1 MLDWMKKLFNKE
13 EEQTAM
19 NKEVPKQIE
28 SQPKIPRVNHYT
40 EAREAQMAS
49 RNAGKCRFPLVP
61 DNGFDEEDESEVNR
75 FEEQPVQGVAYEEPT
90 AQRGIKVERSRRPY
104 VEKVVST
111 YEEPEVQYEPVRES
125 VVKKASAPSQESNRR
140 PFRPTEMI
148 SPIYGYNRPSV
159 EKKVEKQEEVKERED
174 LEISVEGKAVV
185 DAWLEKKGY
194 KLSDFSEGQATSS
207 APGEVVEQ
215 KGQQSKKEEKSVVDQ
230 WLEKNGYEIE
240 RQVPLVEEK
249 EVIKEMSTPQEVSA
263 DELLH
268 KTVAEQMESAKL
280 EKDVVVLNENNL
292 QEELVASKVEHED
305 TILSEEIKR
314 NTEIK
319 QPTIEVEKQA
329 PEESVIVKAEE
340 KLEETIIVEIPEELE
355 EVEVITETEE
365 QEEVEVIAETE
376 ELEEVEVIAETE
388 ELEEVEVIAEVEES
402 EEVEVIAEAE
412 ESEEVEVIT
421 ETEEQEEVEV
431 IAETEES
438 EEVEVITETEEQ
450 EEVEV
455 IAEIEESE
463 EVEVIAETEESEE
476 VEVIAEAEEQEE
488 VEVIAEAEESEEV
501 EVIAEAEESEE
512 VEVIA
517 EAEEQ
522 EEVEVIAEAEES
534 EEVEVIA
541 EAEESEE
548 VEVEVEVEVITETE
562 EQEEVE
568 VIAET
573 EEQEE
578 VEVIAETEEQ
588 EEVEVIAETKAPVV
602 ETFVALEEIQQEDEV
617 IEQNSEFIHVA
628 EADEQT
634 KNDVQS
640 FANVLIAETEEN
652 KRVVEE
658 APVVEEQSVEEEVPV
673 AEEQPVVKK
682 EEPKREKKRHVPFN
696 VVMLKQDR
704 TRLME
709 RHAAR
714 ANAMQP
720 SANVRVENKPVQ
732 QEVAE
737 PQVEEQ
743 PMQQVV
749 VESQVEE
756 SPVQQVVAEPQV
768 EEQPMQQ
775 VVAEPQVEESPVQQV
790 VAKTQVEE
798 QPMQQVVAEPQVEE
812 QSMQQVVVE
821 SQVEESPVQQV
832 VAEPQ
837 VEEQS
842 MQQVVVESQ
851 VEESPVQQVVAE
863 PQVEE
868 QPMQQVVAEP
878 QVEEQPMQQVV
889 VESQVEES
897 PVQQV
902 VAEPQVE
909 EQPMQQVVVE
919 QVQKSISSTEPKE
932 KAYVV
937 NQRENDMRNV
947 LHTPPTYTVPPL
959 ALLSI
964 PQQTALDN
972 TEWLEEQKE
981 LLDTTFNNFHVGA
994 HVINVSQGPAVTR
1007 FEVQPDP
1014 GVKVN
1019 KITNLSDDIK
1029 LSLAAK
1035 DIRIEAPIPGKSAI
1049 GIEVPNKESK
1059 PVFLREI
1066 LRSPVFTK
1074 SESPLTVALGLDIS
1088 GDPIVT
1094 DIRKMPHG
1102 LIAGATGSGKSVCI
1116 NAILTSIL
1124 YKAKPHEVK
1133 LMLIDPKMVELAP
1146 YNSVPHLVAPV
1157 ITDVKAA
1164 TAALKWAVEEM
1175 ERRYELFAHA
1185 GARDLTRYNTIVSER
1200 EIPGETLPYIVIV
1213 IDELADLM
1221 MVAPG
1226 DVEEA
1231 ICRIAQ
1237 KARACGIH
1245 LLVAT
1250 QRPSVD
1256 VITGLIKSNIPTRIA
1271 FTVSSQVDSRT
1282 IIDIGGAE
1290 KLLGRGDMLFL
1301 GNGTSKP
1308 VRIQGVYVSDD
1319 EIEKTVDHVRK
1330 QMKPNYLFKQEDLL
1344 AKTEQAESEDE
1355 LFFDACQFV
1364 VEQGG
1369 ASTSSV
1375 QRKFRIG
1382 YNRAARLIEE
1392 MESQGIISEGRGT
1405 KPRDVLISEDEFAAM
1420 QETNV

>member
-365 QEEVEVIAETE
+365 LEEVEVITETEELEEVEVIAETEEPEEVIAETEESEEVEVIAETEELEEVEVIAETEESEEVEVIAETEELEEVIAETEESEEVEVIAETEESEEVEVIAETEESEEVEVIAETEESEEVEVIAETE

-388 ELEEVEVIAEVEES
+388 ELEEVEVIAE
-402 EEVEVIAEAE
+402 
-412 ESEEVEVIT
+412 
-421 ETEEQEEVEV
+421 TEEL
-431 IAETEES
+431 
-438 EEVEVITETEEQ
+438 
-450 EEVEV
+450 
-455 IAEIEESE
+455 E

-476 VEVIAEAEEQEE
+476 VEVIAEAEE
-488 VEVIAEAEESEEV
+488 S
-501 EVIAEAEESEE
+501 
-512 VEVIA
+512 
-517 EAEEQ
+517 
-522 EEVEVIAEAEES
+522 
-534 EEVEVIA
+534 
-541 EAEESEE
+541 
-548 VEVEVEVEVITETE
+548 
-562 EQEEVE
+562 EEVE

-573 EEQEE
+573 EELEE
-578 VEVIAETEEQ
+578 VEVIAETEELEEVEVIAETEELEEVEVIAETEELEEVEVIAETEELEEVEVIAETEEL

-617 IEQNSEFIHVA
+617 IEQNNEFIHVA

-652 KRVVEE
+652 KRVEEE

-673 AEEQPVVKK
+673 VEEQPVVKK

-775 VVAEPQVEESPVQQV
+775 VV
-790 VAKTQVEE
+790 
-798 QPMQQVVAEPQVEE
+798 
-812 QSMQQVVVE
+812 
-821 SQVEESPVQQV
+821 
-832 VAEPQ
+832 
-837 VEEQS
+837 
-842 MQQVVVESQ
+842 
-851 VEESPVQQVVAE
+851 
-863 PQVEE
+863 
-868 QPMQQVVAEP
+868 
-878 QVEEQPMQQVV
+878 
-889 VESQVEES
+889 
-897 PVQQV
+897 
-902 VAEPQVE
+902 
-909 EQPMQQVVVE
+909 VE

-964 PQQTALDN
+964 PQQSALDN
-972 TEWLEEQKE
+972 TEWLDEQKE

-1164 TAALKWAVEEM
+1164 TAALKWAVDEM

-1200 EIPGETLPYIVIV
+1200 DIPGETLPYIVIV

-1308 VRIQGVYVSDD
+1308 VRVQGVYVSDD

-1392 MESQGIISEGRGT
+1392 MESQGIISEARGT

>member
-1 MLDWMKKLFNKE
+1 M
-13 EEQTAM
+13 
-19 NKEVPKQIE
+19 
-28 SQPKIPRVNHYT
+28 
-40 EAREAQMAS
+40 
-49 RNAGKCRFPLVP
+49 
-61 DNGFDEEDESEVNR
+61 
-75 FEEQPVQGVAYEEPT
+75 
-90 AQRGIKVERSRRPY
+90 
-104 VEKVVST
+104 
-111 YEEPEVQYEPVRES
+111 
-125 VVKKASAPSQESNRR
+125 
-140 PFRPTEMI
+140 
-148 SPIYGYNRPSV
+148 
-159 EKKVEKQEEVKERED
+159 
-174 LEISVEGKAVV
+174 
-185 DAWLEKKGY
+185 
-194 KLSDFSEGQATSS
+194 
-207 APGEVVEQ
+207 
-215 KGQQSKKEEKSVVDQ
+215 
-230 WLEKNGYEIE
+230 
-240 RQVPLVEEK
+240 
-249 EVIKEMSTPQEVSA
+249 
-263 DELLH
+263 
-268 KTVAEQMESAKL
+268 
-280 EKDVVVLNENNL
+280 
-292 QEELVASKVEHED
+292 
-305 TILSEEIKR
+305 
-314 NTEIK
+314 
-319 QPTIEVEKQA
+319 
-329 PEESVIVKAEE
+329 
-340 KLEETIIVEIPEELE
+340 
-355 EVEVITETEE
+355 
-365 QEEVEVIAETE
+365 
-376 ELEEVEVIAETE
+376 
-388 ELEEVEVIAEVEES
+388 
-402 EEVEVIAEAE
+402 EVIAEAE
-412 ESEEVEVIT
+412 ES
-421 ETEEQEEVEV
+421 
-431 IAETEES
+431 
-438 EEVEVITETEEQ
+438 
-450 EEVEV
+450 
-455 IAEIEESE
+455 
-463 EVEVIAETEESEE
+463 
-476 VEVIAEAEEQEE
+476 EE

-517 EAEEQ
+517 EAEES

-541 EAEESEE
+541 EAEEPEE
-548 VEVEVEVEVITETE
+548 VEVIAEAE
-562 EQEEVE
+562 EPEEVE

-578 VEVIAETEEQ
+578 VEAIAEAEERK
-588 EEVEVIAETKAPVV
+588 EVEVIAETEAPEEV
-602 ETFVALEEIQQEDEV
+602 EPVALEEMQQEMVLNEA
-617 IEQNSEFIHVA
+617 IEQKNEFIHVA

-634 KNDVQS
+634 KKDVQS
-640 FANVLIAETEEN
+640 FADVLIAEEQ
-652 KRVVEE
+652 RVVEE
-658 APVVEEQSVEEEVPV
+658 APVVEEQSVVEEAPIAEEQPAAEETSVVEEQPAAEETPIVEEQPV
-673 AEEQPVVKK
+673 AEETSVVEEQPAAEETPIVEEQPAAEETPIVEEQPAAEETSVVEEQPAAEETPVVEEQSVVEEAPIAEEQSAAEETPIVEEQPVVQK

-704 TRLME
+704 ARLME
-709 RHAAR
+709 RHASR
-714 ANAMQP
+714 TNAMQP
-720 SANVRVENKPVQ
+720 SMSERVENKPVHQVEEQPQVEEKPMQ
-732 QEVAE
+732 QVVVEPQVEEKPVQQVVVE

-743 PMQQVV
+743 PVQQVVVEPQVEEQPVQQVEEKPMQQVV
-749 VESQVEE
+749 VEPQVEE
-756 SPVQQVVAEPQV
+756 KPVQQVVAE
-768 EEQPMQQ
+768 
-775 VVAEPQVEESPVQQV
+775 
-790 VAKTQVEE
+790 
-798 QPMQQVVAEPQVEE
+798 
-812 QSMQQVVVE
+812 
-821 SQVEESPVQQV
+821 
-832 VAEPQ
+832 
-837 VEEQS
+837 
-842 MQQVVVESQ
+842 
-851 VEESPVQQVVAE
+851 
-863 PQVEE
+863 
-868 QPMQQVVAEP
+868 
-878 QVEEQPMQQVV
+878 
-889 VESQVEES
+889 
-897 PVQQV
+897 
-902 VAEPQVE
+902 
-909 EQPMQQVVVE
+909 
-919 QVQKSISSTEPKE
+919 QVQKPISSTEVEE

-937 NQRENDMRNV
+937 NQRENDVRNV
-947 LHTPPTYTVPPL
+947 LQTPPTYTIPPL
-959 ALLSI
+959 TLLSI
-964 PQQTALDN
+964 PQQAALDN

-1308 VRIQGVYVSDD
+1308 VRVQGVYVSDD
-1319 EIEKTVDHVRK
+1319 EIEKTVDHVKK

-1355 LFFDACQFV
+1355 LFLDACQFV

-1392 MESQGIISEGRGT
+1392 MESQGIISEARGT

>member
-19 NKEVPKQIE
+19 NKEVPKQVE

-61 DNGFDEEDESEVNR
+61 DNGFDEEDVIETGH
-75 FEEQPVQGVAYEEPT
+75 FEEPPVQAVTYEEPPI
-90 AQRGIKVERSRRPY
+90 QRGIKVERSRRQY

-111 YEEPEVQYEPVRES
+111 YEEPEMQYEPEREP
-125 VVKKASAPSQESNRR
+125 VVKKASAPAQESNRR

-159 EKKVEKQEEVKERED
+159 EKKEEKQEEVKERED
-174 LEISVEGKAVV
+174 LEISVEGKSVV

-194 KLSDFSEGQATSS
+194 ALSDFSEGQATNSS
-207 APGEVVEQ
+207 NHEGVDQ
-215 KGQQSKKEEKSVVDQ
+215 RDQQNKKEEKSVVDQ

-240 RQVPLVEEK
+240 RQEPIVEEK
-249 EVIKEMSTPQEVSA
+249 EVVQEMSAPQEVPA
-263 DELLH
+263 DEFLH
-268 KTVAEQMESAKL
+268 ETIAERMEDTKQES
-280 EKDVVVLNENNL
+280 DVVAKNIL
-292 QEELVASKVEHED
+292 QAESVDSKVEHED

-314 NTEIK
+314 NTEIE

-340 KLEETIIVEIPEELE
+340 KLEETIIVEIPEE
-355 EVEVITETEE
+355 VEVIAEAEE
-365 QEEVEVIAETE
+365 QEEVEVIAE
-376 ELEEVEVIAETE
+376 A
-388 ELEEVEVIAEVEES
+388 
-402 EEVEVIAEAE
+402 
-412 ESEEVEVIT
+412 
-421 ETEEQEEVEV
+421 EEQEEVEV

-438 EEVEVITETEEQ
+438 
-450 EEVEV
+450 
-455 IAEIEESE
+455 
-463 EVEVIAETEESEE
+463 
-476 VEVIAEAEEQEE
+476 EE

-517 EAEEQ
+517 EAEES

-541 EAEESEE
+541 ETEELEE
-548 VEVEVEVEVITETE
+548 VEVIAEAEELEEVEVIAEAE
-562 EQEEVE
+562 ESEEVE

-573 EEQEE
+573 EAPEE
-578 VEVIAETEEQ
+578 AG
-588 EEVEVIAETKAPVV
+588 P
-602 ETFVALEEIQQEDEV
+602 VALEETQQEMVLNEA
-617 IEQNSEFIHVA
+617 IEQKNEFIHVA

-634 KNDVQS
+634 KKDVQS
-640 FANVLIAETEEN
+640 FADVLITEEQLVVEETPIVEEQPVAEEIPIVEEQPVVEETPVVEEQLVVEETPIVEEQPVVEETPVAEEQLVVEETPIVEEQPVVEEIPIVEEQP
-652 KRVVEE
+652 VVEE
-658 APVVEEQSVEEEVPV
+658 APVAEEQLVVEETPIV
-673 AEEQPVVKK
+673 EEQPVVEETPVVEEQLVVEETPIVEEQPVVQK

-714 ANAMQP
+714 TNAMQP
-720 SANVRVENKPVQ
+720 SMSERVENKSVH
-732 QEVAE
+732 
-737 PQVEEQ
+737 QVEEK

-749 VESQVEE
+749 VEPQVEE
-756 SPVQQVVAEPQV
+756 KPVQQVVVEPQVEEKPVQQVVVEPQVEEKPVQQVVAE
-768 EEQPMQQ
+768 
-775 VVAEPQVEESPVQQV
+775 
-790 VAKTQVEE
+790 
-798 QPMQQVVAEPQVEE
+798 
-812 QSMQQVVVE
+812 
-821 SQVEESPVQQV
+821 
-832 VAEPQ
+832 
-837 VEEQS
+837 
-842 MQQVVVESQ
+842 
-851 VEESPVQQVVAE
+851 
-863 PQVEE
+863 
-868 QPMQQVVAEP
+868 
-878 QVEEQPMQQVV
+878 
-889 VESQVEES
+889 
-897 PVQQV
+897 
-902 VAEPQVE
+902 
-909 EQPMQQVVVE
+909 
-919 QVQKSISSTEPKE
+919 QVQKPISSTEVEE

-937 NQRENDMRNV
+937 NQRENDVRNV
-947 LHTPPTYTVPPL
+947 LQTPPTYTIPPL
-959 ALLSI
+959 TLLSI
-964 PQQTALDN
+964 PQQAALDN

-1185 GARDLTRYNTIVSER
+1185 GARDLTRYNTIVSGR

-1308 VRIQGVYVSDD
+1308 VRVQGVYVSDD
-1319 EIEKTVDHVRK
+1319 EIEKTVDHVKK

-1355 LFFDACQFV
+1355 LFLDACQFV

>member
-75 FEEQPVQGVAYEEPT
+75 FEEQPVQGVTYEEPT

-125 VVKKASAPSQESNRR
+125 VVKKASIPSQESNRR

-159 EKKVEKQEEVKERED
+159 EKKEEKQEEVKERED
-174 LEISVEGKAVV
+174 LEISVEGKSVV

-194 KLSDFSEGQATSS
+194 TLSDFSEGQAPTSS
-207 APGEVVEQ
+207 SHRAANQQGE
-215 KGQQSKKEEKSVVDQ
+215 QQYEENKKEEKSVVDQ

-249 EVIKEMSTPQEVSA
+249 EVIQEMSTPQEVSA

-340 KLEETIIVEIPEELE
+340 KLEETIIVEIPEEVSKVEVIAETEEFEEVVMETEAPE

-365 QEEVEVIAETE
+365 
-376 ELEEVEVIAETE
+376 
-388 ELEEVEVIAEVEES
+388 S
-402 EEVEVIAEAE
+402 EEAEVIAEAE
-412 ESEEVEVIT
+412 ESEE
-421 ETEEQEEVEV
+421 
-431 IAETEES
+431 A
-438 EEVEVITETEEQ
+438 
-450 EEVEV
+450 
-455 IAEIEESE
+455 
-463 EVEVIAETEESEE
+463 
-476 VEVIAEAEEQEE
+476 
-488 VEVIAEAEESEEV
+488 EVIAEAEESEEV

-517 EAEEQ
+517 EAEESEEVEVITETEEL
-522 EEVEVIAEAEES
+522 EEVEVIAETEELEEVEVITETEESEEVEVITETEES

-541 EAEESEE
+541 ETEES
-548 VEVEVEVEVITETE
+548 
-562 EQEEVE
+562 EEVE

-573 EEQEE
+573 EESEE
-578 VEVIAETEEQ
+578 VGVIAEAEESEEAEVIAE
-588 EEVEVIAETKAPVV
+588 INAPVV
-602 ETFVALEEIQQEDEV
+602 ETFVALEEIQQEDEA
-617 IEQNSEFIHVA
+617 IEQKSEFIHVA

-634 KNDVQS
+634 KKDVQS
-640 FANVLIAETEEN
+640 FADVLIAEEQPVVEEAPVAEEQPVAEETLVAEEQ
-652 KRVVEE
+652 RVVEE
-658 APVVEEQSVEEEVPV
+658 APVVEEQSVVEEAPV
-673 AEEQPVVKK
+673 VEEQPVVQK

-737 PQVEEQ
+737 PQVEEHPVQ
-743 PMQQVV
+743 QVAAEPQMEEHPVQQEVAEPQVEEHSVQQVV
-749 VESQVEE
+749 AEPQVEE
-756 SPVQQVVAEPQV
+756 HLVQQVVAEPQVEERPVQQVVAEPQVEEHPVQQVVAEPQV
-768 EEQPMQQ
+768 EEQPI
-775 VVAEPQVEESPVQQV
+775 
-790 VAKTQVEE
+790 
-798 QPMQQVVAEPQVEE
+798 
-812 QSMQQVVVE
+812 
-821 SQVEESPVQQV
+821 
-832 VAEPQ
+832 
-837 VEEQS
+837 
-842 MQQVVVESQ
+842 
-851 VEESPVQQVVAE
+851 
-863 PQVEE
+863 
-868 QPMQQVVAEP
+868 
-878 QVEEQPMQQVV
+878 
-889 VESQVEES
+889 
-897 PVQQV
+897 
-902 VAEPQVE
+902 
-909 EQPMQQVVVE
+909 QQVVVE
-919 QVQKSISSTEPKE
+919 QVQKPISSTEVQE

-964 PQQTALDN
+964 PQQSALDN

-1308 VRIQGVYVSDD
+1308 VRVQGVYVSDD
-1319 EIEKTVDHVRK
+1319 EIEKTVDHVKK

-1355 LFFDACQFV
+1355 LFFEACQFV

-1392 MESQGIISEGRGT
+1392 MQSQGIISEARGT

>member
-19 NKEVPKQIE
+19 NKEVQKQVE

-61 DNGFDEEDESEVNR
+61 DNGFDEEDVIETGH
-75 FEEQPVQGVAYEEPT
+75 FEEQPVQAVTYENQPI
-90 AQRGIKVERSRRPY
+90 QRGIKVERSRRQY

-111 YEEPEVQYEPVRES
+111 YEEPEMQYEPEQEP
-125 VVKKASAPSQESNRR
+125 VVKKASTPAQESNRR

-159 EKKVEKQEEVKERED
+159 EKKEEKQEEVKERED
-174 LEISVEGKAVV
+174 LEISVEGKSVV

-194 KLSDFSEGQATSS
+194 TLSHFSEGQAPTSS
-207 APGEVVEQ
+207 SHERVDQ
-215 KGQQSKKEEKSVVDQ
+215 QDQQSKKEEKSVVDQ

-240 RQVPLVEEK
+240 RQEPIVEEK
-249 EVIKEMSTPQEVSA
+249 EVVQEMSAPQEVPA
-263 DELLH
+263 AELLH
-268 KTVAEQMESAKL
+268 ETIAERMEDAKQ
-280 EKDVVVLNENNL
+280 EKDVVVENVL
-292 QEELVASKVEHED
+292 QTESLASKVEHED
-305 TILSEEIKR
+305 TILSEEMKR
-314 NTEIK
+314 NTEIE

-340 KLEETIIVEIPEELE
+340 KLEETIIVEIPEE
-355 EVEVITETEE
+355 
-365 QEEVEVIAETE
+365 
-376 ELEEVEVIAETE
+376 
-388 ELEEVEVIAEVEES
+388 
-402 EEVEVIAEAE
+402 VEVIAEAE
-412 ESEEVEVIT
+412 ESEEVEVIA
-421 ETEEQEEVEV
+421 ETEAPEEVEV
-431 IAETEES
+431 IAET
-438 EEVEVITETEEQ
+438 
-450 EEVEV
+450 
-455 IAEIEESE
+455 EESE

-476 VEVIAEAEEQEE
+476 VEVIAEAEETEE

-501 EVIAEAEESEE
+501 EVVAEAEESEE

-517 EAEEQ
+517 ETEESEEVEVIAETEAP
-522 EEVEVIAEAEES
+522 EEVEVIAEAEETEAP
-534 EEVEVIA
+534 EEVE
-541 EAEESEE
+541 
-548 VEVEVEVEVITETE
+548 
-562 EQEEVE
+562 
-568 VIAET
+568 
-573 EEQEE
+573 
-578 VEVIAETEEQ
+578 
-588 EEVEVIAETKAPVV
+588 PVV
-602 ETFVALEEIQQEDEV
+602 LEETQQEMVLNEA
-617 IEQNSEFIHVA
+617 IEQKNEFISAA

-634 KNDVQS
+634 KKDVQS
-640 FANVLIAETEEN
+640 FADVLIAEEAAIVEEQP
-652 KRVVEE
+652 VVEE
-658 APVVEEQSVEEEVPV
+658 AVI
-673 AEEQPVVKK
+673 AEEQPVVEETVIAEEQPVVEEAVIAEEQPVVEETTIAEEQPVVEEAVIAEEQPVVEETAIAEEQPVVEETLVAEEQSVVEEAPIVEEQPVVQK

-714 ANAMQP
+714 TNAMQP
-720 SANVRVENKPVQ
+720 SMSERVENKSVH
-732 QEVAE
+732 
-737 PQVEEQ
+737 QVEEK

-749 VESQVEE
+749 VEPQVEE
-756 SPVQQVVAEPQV
+756 KSVQQVVVEPQVEEKPMQQVVVEPQVEEKPMQQVVVEPQVEEKPVQQVVVEPQV
-768 EEQPMQQ
+768 EEKPMQQ
-775 VVAEPQVEESPVQQV
+775 VVVEPQVEERPV
-790 VAKTQVEE
+790 
-798 QPMQQVVAEPQVEE
+798 
-812 QSMQQVVVE
+812 QQVVVE
-821 SQVEESPVQQV
+821 SQ
-832 VAEPQ
+832 
-837 VEEQS
+837 
-842 MQQVVVESQ
+842 
-851 VEESPVQQVVAE
+851 
-863 PQVEE
+863 
-868 QPMQQVVAEP
+868 
-878 QVEEQPMQQVV
+878 
-889 VESQVEES
+889 
-897 PVQQV
+897 
-902 VAEPQVE
+902 
-909 EQPMQQVVVE
+909 
-919 QVQKSISSTEPKE
+919 QVQKPISSTEVEE

-937 NQRENDMRNV
+937 NQRENDVRNV
-947 LHTPPTYTVPPL
+947 LQTPPTYTIPPL
-959 ALLSI
+959 TLLSI
-964 PQQTALDN
+964 PQQAALDN

-1308 VRIQGVYVSDD
+1308 VRVQGVYVSDD
-1319 EIEKTVDHVRK
+1319 EIEKTVDHVKK

-1355 LFFDACQFV
+1355 LFLDACQFV

>member
-19 NKEVPKQIE
+19 NKEVQKQVE

-61 DNGFDEEDESEVNR
+61 DNGFDEEDVIETGR
-75 FEEQPVQGVAYEEPT
+75 FEEQPVQAVTYENQPI
-90 AQRGIKVERSRRPY
+90 QRGIKVERSRRQY

-111 YEEPEVQYEPVRES
+111 YEEPEIQYEPEREP
-125 VVKKASAPSQESNRR
+125 VVKKASTPAQESNRR

-159 EKKVEKQEEVKERED
+159 EKKEEKQEEVKERED
-174 LEISVEGKAVV
+174 LEISVEGKSVV

-194 KLSDFSEGQATSS
+194 TLSDFSEGQAPTSS
-207 APGEVVEQ
+207 SHRAANEQGE
-215 KGQQSKKEEKSVVDQ
+215 QQYEESKKEEKSVVDQ

-240 RQVPLVEEK
+240 RQEPIVEEK
-249 EVIKEMSTPQEVSA
+249 EVVQEMSAPQEVPA
-263 DELLH
+263 AELLH
-268 KTVAEQMESAKL
+268 ETIAERMEGAKQ
-280 EKDVVVLNENNL
+280 ESDVVDKNIL
-292 QEELVASKVEHED
+292 QEELVDSKVEHED

-314 NTEIK
+314 STEIE

-340 KLEETIIVEIPEELE
+340 KLEETIVVEIP
-355 EVEVITETEE
+355 
-365 QEEVEVIAETE
+365 EEVEVIAET
-376 ELEEVEVIAETE
+376 
-388 ELEEVEVIAEVEES
+388 
-402 EEVEVIAEAE
+402 
-412 ESEEVEVIT
+412 
-421 ETEEQEEVEV
+421 
-431 IAETEES
+431 
-438 EEVEVITETEEQ
+438 
-450 EEVEV
+450 
-455 IAEIEESE
+455 EESE

-476 VEVIAEAEEQEE
+476 VEVIAET
-488 VEVIAEAEESEEV
+488 EESEEV
-501 EVIAEAEESEE
+501 EVIAETEESEE

-517 EAEEQ
+517 ET
-522 EEVEVIAEAEES
+522 EES

-541 EAEESEE
+541 ETEEQK
-548 VEVEVEVEVITETE
+548 EVEVIAEAE
-562 EQEEVE
+562 APEEVE

-578 VEVIAETEEQ
+578 VEAIAEAEERK
-588 EEVEVIAETKAPVV
+588 EVEVIAETEAPEEV
-602 ETFVALEEIQQEDEV
+602 EPVALEEMQQEMVLNEA
-617 IEQNSEFIHVA
+617 IEQKNEFIHVA

-634 KNDVQS
+634 KKDVQS
-640 FANVLIAETEEN
+640 FADVLIAEEQPVAEEAPVVEEQPAAEEAPIAEEQPVAEEAPVAEEQPVAEEAPVVEEQPVAEETSVVEEQ
-652 KRVVEE
+652 RVVEE
-658 APVVEEQSVEEEVPV
+658 APVVEKQPVAEETSVVEEQPAAEETPIVEEQPVAEETSVVEEQSAAEETSVV
-673 AEEQPVVKK
+673 EEQPVVQK

-704 TRLME
+704 ARLME
-709 RHAAR
+709 RHASR
-714 ANAMQP
+714 TNAMQP
-720 SANVRVENKPVQ
+720 SMSERVENKPVHQ
-732 QEVAE
+732 VEEQ
-737 PQVEEQ
+737 PQVEEK

-749 VESQVEE
+749 VEPQVEE
-756 SPVQQVVAEPQV
+756 KLMQQVVVEPQVEEKPMQQVVVEPQVEERPMQQVVVEPQVEEKPMQQVVVEPQVEERPMQQVVVEPQVEEKPMQQVVVEPQVEEKPMQQVVVEPQVEERPMQQVVVEPQVEEKPMQQVVEPQVQPVQQVVAE
-768 EEQPMQQ
+768 
-775 VVAEPQVEESPVQQV
+775 
-790 VAKTQVEE
+790 
-798 QPMQQVVAEPQVEE
+798 
-812 QSMQQVVVE
+812 
-821 SQVEESPVQQV
+821 
-832 VAEPQ
+832 
-837 VEEQS
+837 
-842 MQQVVVESQ
+842 
-851 VEESPVQQVVAE
+851 
-863 PQVEE
+863 
-868 QPMQQVVAEP
+868 
-878 QVEEQPMQQVV
+878 
-889 VESQVEES
+889 
-897 PVQQV
+897 
-902 VAEPQVE
+902 
-909 EQPMQQVVVE
+909 
-919 QVQKSISSTEPKE
+919 QVQKPISSTEVEE

-937 NQRENDMRNV
+937 NQRENDVRNV
-947 LHTPPTYTVPPL
+947 LQTPPTYTIPSL
-959 ALLSI
+959 TLLSI
-964 PQQTALDN
+964 PQQAALDN

-1308 VRIQGVYVSDD
+1308 VRVQGVYVSDD
-1319 EIEKTVDHVRK
+1319 EIEKTVDHVKK

-1355 LFFDACQFV
+1355 LFLDACQFV

-1392 MESQGIISEGRGT
+1392 MESQGIISEARGT

>member
-13 EEQTAM
+13 EEQTAL
-19 NKEVPKQIE
+19 NKEVQKQIE

-61 DNGFDEEDESEVNR
+61 DNGFDEEDEREVDH
-75 FEEQPVQGVAYEEPT
+75 FEEQPVQGVTYEEPT
-90 AQRGIKVERSRRPY
+90 AQRGIQVERSRRPY

-111 YEEPEVQYEPVRES
+111 YEEPEVQYEPVREA

-194 KLSDFSEGQATSS
+194 TLSDFSEGQATSS
-207 APGEVVEQ
+207 SPSHESV
-215 KGQQSKKEEKSVVDQ
+215 GQQDKKQEKSVVDQ

-240 RQVPLVEEK
+240 RQEPLVEEK
-249 EVIKEMSTPQEVSA
+249 EVIQGMSTPQEVSA

-292 QEELVASKVEHED
+292 QEELVASKVEYED

-340 KLEETIIVEIPEELE
+340 KLAETIIVEIPEEPEEVEVITETEEPEEVEVIIETEELE

-365 QEEVEVIAETE
+365 
-376 ELEEVEVIAETE
+376 LEEVEVIAE
-388 ELEEVEVIAEVEES
+388 S
-402 EEVEVIAEAE
+402 
-412 ESEEVEVIT
+412 
-421 ETEEQEEVEV
+421 
-431 IAETEES
+431 
-438 EEVEVITETEEQ
+438 
-450 EEVEV
+450 
-455 IAEIEESE
+455 
-463 EVEVIAETEESEE
+463 
-476 VEVIAEAEEQEE
+476 EE

-512 VEVIA
+512 VEVIT
-517 EAEEQ
+517 ETEEP

-541 EAEESEE
+541 E
-548 VEVEVEVEVITETE
+548 TE
-562 EQEEVE
+562 ELEEVE

-573 EEQEE
+573 EESEEVEVIAEAEELEE
-578 VEVIAETEEQ
+578 VEVIAETEEL
-588 EEVEVIAETKAPVV
+588 EEVEVIAEIKAPVV
-602 ETFVALEEIQQEDEV
+602 ETFVALEEIQQEDEA
-617 IEQNSEFIHVA
+617 IEQKSEFIHVA

-640 FANVLIAETEEN
+640 FANVLLAETEEN

-658 APVVEEQSVEEEVPV
+658 EPVAEEQRVVEETPVAEEQRVVEEAPV

-714 ANAMQP
+714 ANAMQH
-720 SANVRVENKPVQ
+720 SVNVRVENR
-732 QEVAE
+732 
-737 PQVEEQ
+737 
-743 PMQQVV
+743 
-749 VESQVEE
+749 
-756 SPVQQVVAEPQV
+756 PVQQVVAEPQV
-768 EEQPMQQ
+768 EEQP
-775 VVAEPQVEESPVQQV
+775 
-790 VAKTQVEE
+790 
-798 QPMQQVVAEPQVEE
+798 
-812 QSMQQVVVE
+812 
-821 SQVEESPVQQV
+821 VQQV

-837 VEEQS
+837 VEEQL
-842 MQQVVVESQ
+842 
-851 VEESPVQQVVAE
+851 VQQVVAE

-889 VESQVEES
+889 VESQVEEQ
-897 PVQQV
+897 PMQQV
-902 VAEPQVE
+902 VVESQVE

-919 QVQKSISSTEPKE
+919 SQVEEQSVQQVVAEPQMEERPVQQVVEEQVQKPISSTEVQE

-964 PQQTALDN
+964 PQQSALDN
-972 TEWLEEQKE
+972 TEWLDEQKE

-1308 VRIQGVYVSDD
+1308 VRVQGVYVSDD

-1355 LFFDACQFV
+1355 LFFEACQFV

-1392 MESQGIISEGRGT
+1392 MQSQGIISEARGT

>member
-13 EEQTAM
+13 EEQTAI

-61 DNGFDEEDESEVNR
+61 DNGFDEEDVIATGH
-75 FEEQPVQGVAYEEPT
+75 FEEQPVQVVTYENQPT
-90 AQRGIKVERSRRPY
+90 QRGVKVERSRRQY

-111 YEEPEVQYEPVRES
+111 YEEPAVQYEPEREP

-159 EKKVEKQEEVKERED
+159 EKKVEKQEEKKERED
-174 LEISVEGKAVV
+174 LEISVEGKSVV

-194 KLSDFSEGQATSS
+194 TLSDFSEGQATNSS
-207 APGEVVEQ
+207 SHEGVDQ
-215 KGQQSKKEEKSVVDQ
+215 RDQQSKKEEKSVVDQ
-230 WLEKNGYEIE
+230 WLEKNGYETE
-240 RQVPLVEEK
+240 RQEPIVEEK
-249 EVIKEMSTPQEVSA
+249 EVVQEISA
-263 DELLH
+263 QQAVPAGEVPH
-268 KTVAEQMESAKL
+268 QTIAERMEDAKQ
-280 EKDVVVLNENNL
+280 ESDVVVKNIL
-292 QEELVASKVEHED
+292 QTELVDSKVEHED
-305 TILSEEIKR
+305 TILSEETKR
-314 NTEIK
+314 NTEIE

-340 KLEETIIVEIPEELE
+340 KLEETIIVEIPEE
-355 EVEVITETEE
+355 
-365 QEEVEVIAETE
+365 VEVIAEAE
-376 ELEEVEVIAETE
+376 ELEEVEVIAEAE
-388 ELEEVEVIAEVEES
+388 ELEEVEVIAEAEEL
-402 EEVEVIAEAE
+402 EEVEPI
-412 ESEEVEVIT
+412 
-421 ETEEQEEVEV
+421 
-431 IAETEES
+431 
-438 EEVEVITETEEQ
+438 
-450 EEVEV
+450 
-455 IAEIEESE
+455 
-463 EVEVIAETEESEE
+463 
-476 VEVIAEAEEQEE
+476 
-488 VEVIAEAEESEEV
+488 
-501 EVIAEAEESEE
+501 
-512 VEVIA
+512 
-517 EAEEQ
+517 
-522 EEVEVIAEAEES
+522 
-534 EEVEVIA
+534 
-541 EAEESEE
+541 
-548 VEVEVEVEVITETE
+548 
-562 EQEEVE
+562 
-568 VIAET
+568 
-573 EEQEE
+573 
-578 VEVIAETEEQ
+578 
-588 EEVEVIAETKAPVV
+588 
-602 ETFVALEEIQQEDEV
+602 ALEETQQEMVLNEA
-617 IEQNSEFIHVA
+617 IELKNGFIHVT
-628 EADEQT
+628 EVDEQT
-634 KNDVQS
+634 KKDVQS
-640 FANVLIAETEEN
+640 FANVLIAEEQQVVEEAPIAEEQ
-652 KRVVEE
+652 RVVEE
-658 APVVEEQSVEEEVPV
+658 API
-673 AEEQPVVKK
+673 AGEQPVVEEAPIAEGQQVVEEAPIAEEQRVVEEAPIAEEQRVVEEAPIAEERQVVEETPVSEEQPIVQK
-682 EEPKREKKRHVPFN
+682 EEPKRQKKRHVPFN

-714 ANAMQP
+714 VNAMQP
-720 SANVRVENKPVQ
+720 SMSERVENKPVQ
-732 QEVAE
+732 QVEETQVPQVEEKPMQQVVVE
-737 PQVEEQ
+737 PQVEERPMQ
-743 PMQQVV
+743 QVAVEPQVEEKPMQQVV
-749 VESQVEE
+749 VESRVEE
-756 SPVQQVVAEPQV
+756 KPV
-768 EEQPMQQ
+768 
-775 VVAEPQVEESPVQQV
+775 
-790 VAKTQVEE
+790 
-798 QPMQQVVAEPQVEE
+798 
-812 QSMQQVVVE
+812 QQVVVE
-821 SQVEESPVQQV
+821 SRVEEKPMQQEV
-832 VAEPQ
+832 VEPQ
-837 VEEQS
+837 VEEKPI
-842 MQQVVVESQ
+842 QQVVVESR
-851 VEESPVQQVVAE
+851 VEEKPV
-863 PQVEE
+863 
-868 QPMQQVVAEP
+868 
-878 QVEEQPMQQVV
+878 
-889 VESQVEES
+889 
-897 PVQQV
+897 
-902 VAEPQVE
+902 
-909 EQPMQQVVVE
+909 QQVVVE
-919 QVQKSISSTEPKE
+919 QVQKPTSSTEVQE

-947 LHTPPTYTVPPL
+947 LQTPPTYAIPPL
-959 ALLSI
+959 TLLSI
-964 PQQTALDN
+964 PQQAALDN
-972 TEWLEEQKE
+972 TEWLDEQKE

-1185 GARDLTRYNTIVSER
+1185 GARDLTRYNTIVSGR

-1308 VRIQGVYVSDD
+1308 VRVQGVYVSDD

>member
-1 MLDWMKKLFNKE
+1 MKKLFNKE

-19 NKEVPKQIE
+19 NKEVPKQVE

-61 DNGFDEEDESEVNR
+61 DNGFDEEDVIETGN
-75 FEEQPVQGVAYEEPT
+75 FEEQPVQAVTYENEPV
-90 AQRGIKVERSRRPY
+90 QRGIKVERSRRQY

-111 YEEPEVQYEPVRES
+111 YEEPEMQYEPEREP
-125 VVKKASAPSQESNRR
+125 VIKKATAPTQESNRR

-159 EKKVEKQEEVKERED
+159 EKKEEKQEEVKERED
-174 LEISVEGKAVV
+174 LEISVEGKSVV

-194 KLSDFSEGQATSS
+194 TLSDFSEGQAPTSS
-207 APGEVVEQ
+207 SHGAANEQGERQYEE
-215 KGQQSKKEEKSVVDQ
+215 SKKEEKSVVDQ

-240 RQVPLVEEK
+240 RQEPIVEEK
-249 EVIKEMSTPQEVSA
+249 EVVQEMSAPQEVPA
-263 DELLH
+263 AELLH
-268 KTVAEQMESAKL
+268 ETIAERMEGAKQ
-280 EKDVVVLNENNL
+280 ESDVVDKNIL
-292 QEELVASKVEHED
+292 QEELVDSKVEHED

-314 NTEIK
+314 NTEIE
-319 QPTIEVEKQA
+319 QPTIEVEEQS
-329 PEESVIVKAEE
+329 PEEAVIVKAEE
-340 KLEETIIVEIPEELE
+340 KLEETIVVEIP
-355 EVEVITETEE
+355 
-365 QEEVEVIAETE
+365 
-376 ELEEVEVIAETE
+376 
-388 ELEEVEVIAEVEES
+388 

-412 ESEEVEVIT
+412 EL
-421 ETEEQEEVEV
+421 
-431 IAETEES
+431 
-438 EEVEVITETEEQ
+438 
-450 EEVEV
+450 
-455 IAEIEESE
+455 
-463 EVEVIAETEESEE
+463 
-476 VEVIAEAEEQEE
+476 EE

-501 EVIAEAEESEE
+501 EVIAETEESEK
-512 VEVIA
+512 
-517 EAEEQ
+517 
-522 EEVEVIAEAEES
+522 
-534 EEVEVIA
+534 
-541 EAEESEE
+541 
-548 VEVEVEVEVITETE
+548 
-562 EQEEVE
+562 VE

-573 EEQEE
+573 EAPEE
-578 VEVIAETEEQ
+578 VE
-588 EEVEVIAETKAPVV
+588 P
-602 ETFVALEEIQQEDEV
+602 VALEEMQQEMVLNEA
-617 IEQNSEFIHVA
+617 IEQKNEFIHVA

-634 KNDVQS
+634 KKDVQS
-640 FANVLIAETEEN
+640 FADVLIAEEQS
-652 KRVVEE
+652 VVEE
-658 APVVEEQSVEEEVPV
+658 TPVVEEQSVVEEAPAVED
-673 AEEQPVVKK
+673 QPVVQK

-704 TRLME
+704 ARLME
-709 RHAAR
+709 RHASR
-714 ANAMQP
+714 TNAMQ
-720 SANVRVENKPVQ
+720 SSMSERVENKPVHQVEEKPQVEEKQMQ
-732 QEVAE
+732 QVVE
-737 PQVEEQ
+737 PQVEEK
-743 PMQQVV
+743 PVQQVV
-749 VESQVEE
+749 EPQVEE
-756 SPVQQVVAEPQV
+756 VQPVQQVVAE
-768 EEQPMQQ
+768 
-775 VVAEPQVEESPVQQV
+775 
-790 VAKTQVEE
+790 
-798 QPMQQVVAEPQVEE
+798 
-812 QSMQQVVVE
+812 
-821 SQVEESPVQQV
+821 
-832 VAEPQ
+832 
-837 VEEQS
+837 
-842 MQQVVVESQ
+842 
-851 VEESPVQQVVAE
+851 
-863 PQVEE
+863 
-868 QPMQQVVAEP
+868 
-878 QVEEQPMQQVV
+878 
-889 VESQVEES
+889 
-897 PVQQV
+897 
-902 VAEPQVE
+902 
-909 EQPMQQVVVE
+909 
-919 QVQKSISSTEPKE
+919 QVQKPISSTEVEE

-937 NQRENDMRNV
+937 NQRENDVRNV
-947 LHTPPTYTVPPL
+947 LQTPPTYTIPSL
-959 ALLSI
+959 TLLSI
-964 PQQTALDN
+964 PQQAALDN

-1308 VRIQGVYVSDD
+1308 VRVQGVYVSDD
-1319 EIEKTVDHVRK
+1319 EIEKTVDHVKK

-1355 LFFDACQFV
+1355 LFLDACQFV

>member
-19 NKEVPKQIE
+19 NKEVPKQVE
-28 SQPKIPRVNHYT
+28 SQSKIPRVNHYT

-61 DNGFDEEDESEVNR
+61 DNGFDEEDVIEAGH
-75 FEEQPVQGVAYEEPT
+75 FEEQPVQAVTYENQPI
-90 AQRGIKVERSRRPY
+90 QRGIKVERSRRQY

-111 YEEPEVQYEPVRES
+111 YEEPEMQYEPEREP
-125 VVKKASAPSQESNRR
+125 VVKKASAPTQESNRR

-159 EKKVEKQEEVKERED
+159 EKKVEKQEEEKERED
-174 LEISVEGKAVV
+174 LEISVEGKSVV

-194 KLSDFSEGQATSS
+194 ALSDFSEGQATNSS
-207 APGEVVEQ
+207 SHEGVDQ
-215 KGQQSKKEEKSVVDQ
+215 RDQQNKKEEKSVVDQ

-240 RQVPLVEEK
+240 RQEPIVEEK
-249 EVIKEMSTPQEVSA
+249 EVVQEISAPQEVPA
-263 DELLH
+263 AELLH
-268 KTVAEQMESAKL
+268 ETIAESMEDAKQ
-280 EKDVVVLNENNL
+280 ESDVVAKNTL
-292 QEELVASKVEHED
+292 QEELVDSKVEHED
-305 TILSEEIKR
+305 TILLEETKR
-314 NTEIK
+314 NTEIE

-340 KLEETIIVEIPEELE
+340 KLEETIIVEIPEEA
-355 EVEVITETEE
+355 EVIAETEAP
-365 QEEVEVIAETE
+365 EEVEVIAETE
-376 ELEEVEVIAETE
+376 APEEVEVVAE
-388 ELEEVEVIAEVEES
+388 A
-402 EEVEVIAEAE
+402 EVIAEAE
-412 ESEEVEVIT
+412 APEEEVEV
-421 ETEEQEEVEV
+421 V
-431 IAETEES
+431 AE
-438 EEVEVITETEEQ
+438 
-450 EEVEV
+450 
-455 IAEIEESE
+455 A
-463 EVEVIAETEESEE
+463 EVIAETEESEE
-476 VEVIAEAEEQEE
+476 VEVIAEAEAPE
-488 VEVIAEAEESEEV
+488 
-501 EVIAEAEESEE
+501 
-512 VEVIA
+512 
-517 EAEEQ
+517 
-522 EEVEVIAEAEES
+522 
-534 EEVEVIA
+534 
-541 EAEESEE
+541 
-548 VEVEVEVEVITETE
+548 
-562 EQEEVE
+562 EEVE

-573 EEQEE
+573 EELEE
-578 VEVIAETEEQ
+578 VEVITEAEE
-588 EEVEVIAETKAPVV
+588 
-602 ETFVALEEIQQEDEV
+602 LEEAEPVAFEETQQEILLDEA
-617 IEQNSEFIHVA
+617 IEQKNEFIHVA
-628 EADEQT
+628 EAEEQT
-634 KNDVQS
+634 KKDVQS
-640 FANVLIAETEEN
+640 FADVLIAEEQ
-652 KRVVEE
+652 RVVEE
-658 APVVEEQSVEEEVPV
+658 APIAEEQRVVEEAPIAEEQQAVEEAAV
-673 AEEQPVVKK
+673 AEEQPVVQK

-714 ANAMQP
+714 TNAMQ
-720 SANVRVENKPVQ
+720 SSMSERVENKPVQ
-732 QEVAE
+732 QVEEPPVQQVIVE
-737 PQVEEQ
+737 PQVEEKPMQ
-743 PMQQVV
+743 QVVIEPQVEEKPMQQVV

-756 SPVQQVVAEPQV
+756 KPV
-768 EEQPMQQ
+768 
-775 VVAEPQVEESPVQQV
+775 
-790 VAKTQVEE
+790 
-798 QPMQQVVAEPQVEE
+798 
-812 QSMQQVVVE
+812 
-821 SQVEESPVQQV
+821 
-832 VAEPQ
+832 
-837 VEEQS
+837 
-842 MQQVVVESQ
+842 
-851 VEESPVQQVVAE
+851 
-863 PQVEE
+863 
-868 QPMQQVVAEP
+868 
-878 QVEEQPMQQVV
+878 
-889 VESQVEES
+889 
-897 PVQQV
+897 
-902 VAEPQVE
+902 
-909 EQPMQQVVVE
+909 QQVVVE
-919 QVQKSISSTEPKE
+919 QVQKPISSTEVQE

-947 LHTPPTYTVPPL
+947 LQTPPTYAIPPL
-959 ALLSI
+959 TLLSI
-964 PQQTALDN
+964 PQQSALDN
-972 TEWLEEQKE
+972 TEWLDEQKE

-1185 GARDLTRYNTIVSER
+1185 GARDLTRYNTIVSGR

-1308 VRIQGVYVSDD
+1308 VRVQGVYVSDD
-1319 EIEKTVDHVRK
+1319 EIEKTVDHVKK

-1355 LFFDACQFV
+1355 LFFEACQFV

-1392 MESQGIISEGRGT
+1392 MESQGIISEARGT

>member
-1 MLDWMKKLFNKE
+1 MEIITETE
-13 EEQTAM
+13 ELE
-19 NKEVPKQIE
+19 EVEIIAE
-28 SQPKIPRVNHYT
+28 T
-40 EAREAQMAS
+40 
-49 RNAGKCRFPLVP
+49 
-61 DNGFDEEDESEVNR
+61 
-75 FEEQPVQGVAYEEPT
+75 EEP
-90 AQRGIKVERSRRPY
+90 
-104 VEKVVST
+104 
-111 YEEPEVQYEPVRES
+111 
-125 VVKKASAPSQESNRR
+125 
-140 PFRPTEMI
+140 
-148 SPIYGYNRPSV
+148 
-159 EKKVEKQEEVKERED
+159 
-174 LEISVEGKAVV
+174 
-185 DAWLEKKGY
+185 
-194 KLSDFSEGQATSS
+194 
-207 APGEVVEQ
+207 
-215 KGQQSKKEEKSVVDQ
+215 
-230 WLEKNGYEIE
+230 
-240 RQVPLVEEK
+240 
-249 EVIKEMSTPQEVSA
+249 
-263 DELLH
+263 
-268 KTVAEQMESAKL
+268 
-280 EKDVVVLNENNL
+280 
-292 QEELVASKVEHED
+292 
-305 TILSEEIKR
+305 
-314 NTEIK
+314 
-319 QPTIEVEKQA
+319 
-329 PEESVIVKAEE
+329 
-340 KLEETIIVEIPEELE
+340 E
-355 EVEVITETEE
+355 EVEVITETEAP
-365 QEEVEVIAETE
+365 EEAEVIAET
-376 ELEEVEVIAETE
+376 
-388 ELEEVEVIAEVEES
+388 
-402 EEVEVIAEAE
+402 
-412 ESEEVEVIT
+412 
-421 ETEEQEEVEV
+421 
-431 IAETEES
+431 
-438 EEVEVITETEEQ
+438 
-450 EEVEV
+450 
-455 IAEIEESE
+455 EESE

-476 VEVIAEAEEQEE
+476 VEVIAEAEELEKVEVITETEAPEE
-488 VEVIAEAEESEEV
+488 AEVIAETEESEEV
-501 EVIAEAEESEE
+501 EVIAEAEELEK
-512 VEVIA
+512 
-517 EAEEQ
+517 
-522 EEVEVIAEAEES
+522 
-534 EEVEVIA
+534 
-541 EAEESEE
+541 
-548 VEVEVEVEVITETE
+548 VEVITETE
-562 EQEEVE
+562 APEE
-568 VIAET
+568 AE
-573 EEQEE
+573 
-578 VEVIAETEEQ
+578 
-588 EEVEVIAETKAPVV
+588 P
-602 ETFVALEEIQQEDEV
+602 VALEETQQEMVLNEA
-617 IEQNSEFIHVA
+617 IEQTNEFIHVA
-628 EADEQT
+628 EAEEQA
-634 KNDVQS
+634 KKDVQS
-640 FANVLIAETEEN
+640 FADVLIAEEQ
-652 KRVVEE
+652 RVVEE
-658 APVVEEQSVEEEVPV
+658 API
-673 AEEQPVVKK
+673 AEEQPVVEEAPIAEEQTIVQK

-714 ANAMQP
+714 VNAMQ
-720 SANVRVENKPVQ
+720 SSMSERVENKPVQ
-732 QEVAE
+732 QVEETPV
-737 PQVEEQ
+737 PQVEEK

-749 VESQVEE
+749 VE
-756 SPVQQVVAEPQV
+756 PQV
-768 EEQPMQQ
+768 EE
-775 VVAEPQVEESPVQQV
+775 
-790 VAKTQVEE
+790 K
-798 QPMQQVVAEPQVEE
+798 
-812 QSMQQVVVE
+812 
-821 SQVEESPVQQV
+821 
-832 VAEPQ
+832 
-837 VEEQS
+837 
-842 MQQVVVESQ
+842 
-851 VEESPVQQVVAE
+851 
-863 PQVEE
+863 
-868 QPMQQVVAEP
+868 
-878 QVEEQPMQQVV
+878 PMQQVV
-889 VESQVEES
+889 VEPQVEERS
-897 PVQQV
+897 MQQV
-902 VAEPQVE
+902 VAE
-909 EQPMQQVVVE
+909 
-919 QVQKSISSTEPKE
+919 QVQKPISSTEVQE

-947 LHTPPTYTVPPL
+947 LQTPPTYAIPPL
-959 ALLSI
+959 TLLSI
-964 PQQTALDN
+964 PQQAALDN
-972 TEWLEEQKE
+972 TEWLDEQKE

-1185 GARDLTRYNTIVSER
+1185 GARDLTRYNTIVSGR

-1308 VRIQGVYVSDD
+1308 VRVQGVYVSDD